1 MFSEAEA
8 DAILQ
13 SIAILP
19 NVVGS
24 VVLTFEGKVIRSN
37 FEDRNQIE
45 DIAHWSIRCFM
56 ASEMVANKT
65 PPCYSQL
72 QQITLFTNESS
83 FCIVRADSF
92 LISTLTK
99 NADAVDVV
107 VLAKTIA
114 RLILLKGE
122 NSLDF
127 EPY

>member
-37 FEDRNQIE
+37 FEHGNQVE
-45 DIAHWSIRCFM
+45 DIAHWSIGCFM

-114 RLILLKGE
+114 RLILLEGE